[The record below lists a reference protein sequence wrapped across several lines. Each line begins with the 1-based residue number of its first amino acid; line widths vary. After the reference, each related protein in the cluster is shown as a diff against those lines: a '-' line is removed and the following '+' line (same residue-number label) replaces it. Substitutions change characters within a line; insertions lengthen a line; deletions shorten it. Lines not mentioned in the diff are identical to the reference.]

1 MTWTKSSIFLME
13 FPWTESDKVASR
25 IARKIRRSLRRFP
38 CGFLEDVAAHFRVRI
53 RWDDS
58 GSDASMYIAPLS
70 EGDWAEIML
79 STSLSVGQR
88 WRAFIHELA
97 HHLMHTWVAPLMYSS
112 ECVVLLGNPD
122 CAPLR
127 HAIAR
132 RVEVLVI
139 GSKLVTP

>member
-1 MTWTKSSIFLME
+1 MTWTKSSTSIELSG
-13 FPWTESDKVASR
+13 PESDKVASR
-25 IARKIRRSLRRFP
+25 IARKIRRTLRKFQR
-38 CGFLEDVAAHFRVRI
+38 GLLEDIAAYFKATI

-58 GSDASMYIAPLS
+58 GSEESLYIAPLS
-70 EGDWAEIML
+70 EGDFAEIVL
-79 STSLSVGQR
+79 SAELSDRQR

-97 HHLMHTWVAPLMYSS
+97 HHLMHIWVAPMLYSC
-112 ECVVLLGNPD
+112 ERVFLHGNPD

-139 GSKLVTP
+139 GSKL